1 MEQGKGRPGPCP
13 EAGRPSRVRGGFAAG
28 NLEGVSSWLAF
39 IAAVLGSGKTSQL
52 GLLVHMY
59 SGPLDSRF
67 ELAGREVVRATQVT
81 GEFLGHMKED
91 VLYVFRP

>member
-1 MEQGKGRPGPCP
+1 
-13 EAGRPSRVRGGFAAG
+13 
-28 NLEGVSSWLAF
+28 
-39 IAAVLGSGKTSQL
+39 
-52 GLLVHMY
+52 MY